1 MMKAWMSSVITS
13 ASDQGGAPFLA
24 LSSETRACS
33 LPISISGTRSAI
45 VPPWRSSGAAGA
57 RDAPEYAPGAARR
70 QQPVGLA
77 AEGAEELLLEALA
90 AEIHVSREVGPHLLD
105 EILGG
110 DAAHPDG
117 QDQRQRGRARRRVKE
132 PRVAAAVHVAEP
144 PTEVAHQWVDE
155 GGDRHGLDQ
164 DAARPQGVAERRV
177 LRGARRR
184 EAAERLHYVEADKL
198 IMAEADLR
206 ASEAQ
211 LEGRAREA
219 PEAREARAEA
229 IEEPHALDLVDE
241 ARDRHA
247 DEDRRLLDG
256 ADLPTRVEP
265 VVVGERERDALVGE
279 PPLPAELALGDP
291 AVRVGVGDRVGVT
304 HPYED
309 ARRLEGITQDLAEC
323 LGTERPVELLRLAAG
338 ARHGEVREAL
348 LLVGRQG
355 LAQAPHE
362 LARAHAHGRMRRA
375 LLVLLGHDDH
385 VEARVRVARGAEGLR
400 S

>member
-57 RDAPEYAPGAARR
+57 RDAPEHAPGAARR

-155 GGDRHGLDQ
+155 GGDRPLDDLVPDVACQLGQVEGRAPLPPRVAEERDVVEHAQVPARVLADHLVGCLGQVCQLDHRHGLDQ

-184 EAAERLHYVEADKL
+184 EAAERLHYVEADQL

-229 IEEPHALDLVDE
+229 VEEPHALDLVDE

-304 HPYED
+304 HPYE
-309 ARRLEGITQDLAEC
+309 
-323 LGTERPVELLRLAAG
+323 
-338 ARHGEVREAL
+338 
-348 LLVGRQG
+348 
-355 LAQAPHE
+355 
-362 LARAHAHGRMRRA
+362 
-375 LLVLLGHDDH
+375 
-385 VEARVRVARGAEGLR
+385 
-400 S
+400 